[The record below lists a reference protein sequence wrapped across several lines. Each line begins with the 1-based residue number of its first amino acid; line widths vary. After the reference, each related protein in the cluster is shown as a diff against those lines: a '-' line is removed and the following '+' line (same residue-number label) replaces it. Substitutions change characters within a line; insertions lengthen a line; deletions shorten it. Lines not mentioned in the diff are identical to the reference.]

1 MIVTVDEVKTHLRIQ
16 HDEEDDYIAGL
27 IAQAQTAAEDYC
39 RVSFEP
45 EPDEEGNVCEVPQ
58 PVRLAVILMTSF
70 YYENRDIPD
79 MTTYKATRGQKKSL
93 AFSTLRLFGGSNF
106 DCNKNH

>member
-39 RVSFEP
+39 RVQFEP
-45 EPDEEGNVCEVPQ
+45 EPDE
-58 PVRLAVILMTSF
+58 
-70 YYENRDIPD
+70 
-79 MTTYKATRGQKKSL
+79 
-93 AFSTLRLFGGSNF
+93 
-106 DCNKNH
+106 